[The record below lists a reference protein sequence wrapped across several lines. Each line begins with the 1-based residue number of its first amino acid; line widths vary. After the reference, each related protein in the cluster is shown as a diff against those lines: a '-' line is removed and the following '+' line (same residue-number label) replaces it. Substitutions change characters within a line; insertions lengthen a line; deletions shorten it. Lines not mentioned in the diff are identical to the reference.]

1 MEFLEN
7 IIATLSSIIWGPPM
21 LVLLVGTGLYL
32 TIILKGMQ
40 FWALPHALK
49 LIFHKESDGEG
60 EISHF
65 AALMTALAA
74 TVGIGNIVGVAT
86 AITLG
91 GPGAVFWMWMTGL
104 VGMATKYSEAVL
116 AVKYRQQSHHHHGG
130 GFKGGPMYYL
140 TYGLNMPKLGMLFAI
155 FTASQRLV
163 SVI

>member
-1 MEFLEN
+1 MEMIEKWV
-7 IIATLSSIIWGPPM
+7 ATLSGIVWGAPM
-21 LVLLVGTGLYL
+21 LVLLVGTGIYL

-49 LIFHKESDGEG
+49 LIFHKEHDGEG

-104 VGMATKYSEAVL
+104 VGMATK
-116 AVKYRQQSHHHHGG
+116 
-130 GFKGGPMYYL
+130 
-140 TYGLNMPKLGMLFAI
+140 
-155 FTASQRLV
+155 
-163 SVI
+163 